1 MAVTEEILG
10 QFLGDASFPVT
21 WDAEVEKDFFWV
33 YDDLHCP
40 HPVSPMFFDIGGW
53 WLSCDHMFRR
63 FGTPFAVDWLAK
75 NVNGYVY
82 TTAIPAD
89 PELRIDATEYSARY
103 GARVPRDAA
112 FATTMGAYLDT
123 VLPVYGR
130 DFADWWR
137 DRLRPEME
145 RNFAYLEARLDAAGE
160 MDLADAACL
169 LEDAIDIHDRHWKI
183 HWMLNF
189 AQLSATLN
197 LRAVMQK
204 TRGTVD
210 EAAARAAPEL
220 GLGPQLG
227 LDRGALADE
236 ERGPR
241 RRRAARRVRV
251 RGRRRRSRRAA
262 RRASAAGASSPSGS
276 SPTSASS
283 AGTPSGATSSSSRR
297 SASRWGRSSSS
308 SAATSRRT
316 TTSRP
321 RSRRCVAT
329 SRPRRARSSTG

>member
-1 MAVTEEILG
+1 MAATEEILG

-21 WDAEVEKDFFWV
+21 WDSDVEKDFFWV

-89 PELRIDATEYSARY
+89 PELRMDATEYSARY

-145 RNFAYLEARLDAAGE
+145 RNFAFLEARLDAADA
-160 MDLADAACL
+160 MDLADTACL

-204 TRGTVD
+204 ARGTVD
-210 EAAARAAPEL
+210 EALLGRLQNSASDRNWDSIEALWRMKNEVRAS
-220 GLGPQLG
+220 
-227 LDRGALADE
+227 
-236 ERGPR
+236 
-241 RRRAARRVRV
+241 
-251 RGRRRRSRRAA
+251 RSCPPPSPPTTQPASPPPYA
-262 RRASAAGASSPSGS
+262 RASAAADLSPSGS
-276 SPTSASS
+276 SRTNASS

-297 SASRWGRSSSS
+297 FASRWNRSSSW
-308 SAATSRRT
+308 SAATFRPT
-316 TTSRP
+316 TTSRA
-321 RSRRCVAT
+321 RSRRCGSI
-329 SRPRRARSSTG
+329 SRLRRARSSTG